1 MNSFSGGSPPGPHA
15 GDISSLTEALRPA
28 IHLTP
33 EQCRAARRLRRRGRP
48 ISEISFRLAVPE
60 DEVRQAL
67 ATMRTPKRTSTRKS
81 LNVTVAAHEFVQSE
95 AVKNEACWEVVDRL
109 LIELT
114 LRRALMGS
122 PLRMGSRV

>member
-1 MNSFSGGSPPGPHA
+1 MNSFSGGNPPGPHA
-15 GDISSLTEALRPA
+15 GDISTVTEALRPV

-33 EQCRAARRLRRRGRP
+33 EQCRAARRLRRRGRQ
-48 ISEISFRLAVPE
+48 ISEISLRLAAPE

-67 ATMRTPKRTSTRKS
+67 ATMRTPKRTPTRKS
-81 LNVTVAAHEFVQSE
+81 LNVTLAAHEFVQSE
-95 AVKNEACWEVVDRL
+95 AVRDEACWEVVDRL

-122 PLRMGSRV
+122 PLRMGGQV